1 MGACVVTMEN
11 VQKRCRTVP
20 RTPKDLQWISQEPW
34 EEDMATISGF
44 TSQSAS
50 SVAALG
56 ARAQPSPGQSGR
68 KGTGDASQWEGRDGW
83 KHCGRGSAREQE
95 ACQGEATAWIM
106 GLGRSQRQK
115 RTEAVACQ
123 AWAAGSAAV
132 RAGR

>member
-1 MGACVVTMEN
+1 MTMEN
-11 VQKRCRTVP
+11 VQKRCHTVR
-20 RTPKDLQWISQEPW
+20 RTPKDLQLTSQEAW
-34 EEDMATISGF
+34 EEDMVTISDF

-68 KGTGDASQWEGRDGW
+68 NGTGDASQREGRDGW
-83 KHCGRGSAREQE
+83 KHCGRGSTRGQE
-95 ACQGEATAWIM
+95 ACQGEATACIM

-115 RTEAVACQ
+115 TTETVACQ
-123 AWAAGSAAV
+123 AWASGSATV